1 MGGFD
6 VAFQKQLARETWT
19 LYAVGILI
27 IVLRICARIKR
38 VGVRNLA
45 VDDYLML
52 LAGCFYTTLVSCLN
66 AIAQGGGSNLFL
78 PEEFATFTEQ
88 DIKERIKGSK
98 VVVVSEQAM
107 LNVVYTIKVCMLI
120 MYTRLTMGLKQQL
133 AVKFLSVF
141 VACGWLASELAFFFA
156 CRPFSGY
163 WAVPPPDPQCTT
175 LVHYAICQAT
185 FNLSSDAMMLLIGL
199 PLFLGAQLPLKN
211 KIALCIIFGMGSFVI
226 IAAILTK
233 VFNLSDVYDT
243 RYMFW
248 YVREA
253 STAIYVSNL
262 PLIWPLLREWF
273 PILRSSSPPSGYARR
288 THSVRPLDAPNG
300 FQLKGSKGS
309 RTTGDNGFDVLGT
322 QRGDSQECI
331 TTPSNAWAKGIHTE
345 TTVEVEEISLA
356 DLEKSKT
363 SRGFDWRN
371 DGEHEYRAT
380 ITTADDK
387 HAKGSHAV

>member
-6 VAFQKQLARETWT
+6 IAFQKQLARETWT
-19 LYAVGILI
+19 LYAIGILI
-27 IVLRICARIKR
+27 IVLRLCARIKR
-38 VGVRNLA
+38 VGIRNLA
-45 VDDYLML
+45 VDDYLMV
-52 LAGCFYTTLVSCLN
+52 LAGCFYTMLVSCLN
-66 AIAQGGGSNLFL
+66 VIAQGGGSNLFL
-78 PEEFATFTEQ
+78 PEEYATFTET
-88 DIKERIKGSK
+88 DIQERIKGSK
-98 VVVVSEQAM
+98 IVVVSEQAM
-107 LNVVYTIKVCMLI
+107 LNVIYTVKVCMLI

-133 AVKFLSVF
+133 AVKCVSVF

-185 FNLSSDAMMLLIGL
+185 FNLSSDTMMLLIAL
-199 PLFLGAQLPLKN
+199 PLFINAQLPLKN

-253 STAIYVSNL
+253 STAVYVSNL
-262 PLIWPLLREWF
+262 PLIWPLLRDWF
-273 PILRSSSPPSGYARR
+273 PFLRSASPVSGYARR

-300 FQLKGSKGS
+300 FKSSKGS
-309 RTTGDNGFDVLGT
+309 RTTNDAGFDMLDT

-331 TTPSNAWAKGIHTE
+331 TTPSSAWAKGIHTE

-363 SRGFDWRN
+363 NGRFNWRN
-371 DGEHEYRAT
+371 DGEHEYHAT
-380 ITTADDK
+380 ISTTDDK
-387 HAKGSHAV
+387 RHKGDHAV